1 MMSLYVTRGNFGPH
15 LSYRLSPSRH
25 GVTPRKDKNCHEFVR
40 VDVFTNDK
48 NQDSRDI
55 GKI

>member
-55 GKI
+55 GEI